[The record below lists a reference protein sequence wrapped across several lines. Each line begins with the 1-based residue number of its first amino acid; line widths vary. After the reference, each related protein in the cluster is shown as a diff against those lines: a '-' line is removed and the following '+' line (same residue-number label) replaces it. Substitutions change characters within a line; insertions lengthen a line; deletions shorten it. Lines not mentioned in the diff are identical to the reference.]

1 MSTGPSISSADL
13 PPARKRL
20 LFRAWHRGMREMD
33 LLLGQFA
40 EARLATMSEAEI
52 AELEVLMDAPD
63 PDILSWITGQNP
75 VPPTQD
81 TAIFRALKAFHTHS
95 GPLFS

>member
-13 PPARKRL
+13 PPGRKHL

-40 EARLATMSEAEI
+40 EAKLAGMSEAEI
-52 AELEVLMDAPD
+52 AELEALMELPD
-63 PDILSWITGQNP
+63 PDILSWITGQFP
-75 VPPTQD
+75 VPAEQD
-81 TAIFRALKAFHTHS
+81 TGVFRALKAFHTHS
-95 GPLFS
+95 GPLFR